1 MLRRLL
7 RWRGPFFLAL
17 WYQKMTDA
25 RCANGMPS
33 SKFPGFI
40 EFVMTP
46 RTIRVQWDGRCVS
59 IVGGANLVR
68 HAGRLLIS
76 QASFPARPSRPKLSC
91 GVYRALCFLAD
102 PRAHPLLDDDDED
115 TDARCDIVNK
125 MRLGAFMDMS
135 SSDVLLLVATVAGS
149 IVTTRWNAAC
159 RSVNTVYQYAGGRA
173 GARPARAQL
182 RAERV
187 QAVCDKSTDV
197 VRALAQSL
205 AAPLV
210 AACVEQYE
218 PLGLLRLCVRA
229 KLLEYDAVPAA
240 ARARLHTPL
249 PQKEGDACVPEPTLL
264 PGERVVAMSV
274 IDALV
279 VHSDLGW
286 DEGVK
291 VNGVVYVSRSVMDA
305 WLLAHA
311 DVIVAGVV
319 RVLAP
324 RIRRVIDGMVEM
336 NFDAEYLPLQLGKEC
351 GTRILEWLRVHV
363 AVVGPPVDWDGRID
377 RAIEFAVNKFGI
389 DATNMHKV
397 IKMMHGRTTCIVQLP
412 KNHCC
417 VCPKLHSRGDLYLM
431 ASETGENVRVSL
443 RTWASGTHKE
453 PYLGM
458 IVVPAQGDPVF
469 YPVSTQRVQGKRKW

>member
-1 MLRRLL
+1 
-7 RWRGPFFLAL
+7 
-17 WYQKMTDA
+17 MTDA
-25 RCANGMPS
+25 QCANGMQS
-33 SKFPGFI
+33 SKFPGFV

-46 RTIRVQWDGRCVS
+46 RTIRVQWDGRVVS

-76 QASFPARPSRPKLSC
+76 QASFPVRPLRPKLAC
-91 GVYRALCFLAD
+91 GVYQALCFLAD
-102 PRAHPLLDDDDED
+102 PRVYPLRGNDDDDD
-115 TDARCDIVNK
+115 TDVRCDIVNK

-135 SSDVLLLVATVAGS
+135 PSEALLLVATVAGA
-149 IVTTRWNAAC
+149 IVATRWNAAC
-159 RSVNTVYQYAGGRA
+159 RSVNTVYQYAGVRA

-187 QAVCDKSTDV
+187 QAVCDKSADV

-210 AACVEQYE
+210 AACAEQYE

-229 KLLEYDAVPAA
+229 KLLEYDAVPVE
-240 ARARLHTPL
+240 ARARMHTPL
-249 PQKEGDACVPEPTLL
+249 PPATAPDACVPEPTLR
-264 PGERVVAMSV
+264 PGERVVAMSAV
-274 IDALV
+274 DALV

-291 VNGVVYVSRSVMDA
+291 VRGSVYVSRSVMDA
-305 WLLAHA
+305 WLLAHT
-311 DVIVAGVV
+311 DVVVAGAI

-336 NFDAEYLPLQLGKEC
+336 NFDADYLPMRLGKEC

-377 RAIEFAVNKFGI
+377 RAIEFAVHKFGI

-397 IKMMHGRTTCIVQLP
+397 IKMMHGRSTCIVQLP
-412 KNHCC
+412 KNHSC

-443 RTWASGTHKE
+443 RTWASGTHKD

-469 YPVSTQRVQGKRKW
+469 YPPSTQRVQGKRKW